1 MGEQDVIRARL
12 KLLAEYVNDLLE
24 LQEVDLQTYQE
35 NKLIRRAVER
45 TLHLAVEVCLD
56 VGQQIIAREGFRM
69 PEDNKDVF
77 VVLSDQEVLP
87 GELLPDLIS
96 MAKFRN
102 LIVHD
107 YARIDNHVVF
117 SILKRRL
124 GDFDAFA
131 QAIARY
137 LEAPQS
143 TGTEGG

>member
-1 MGEQDVIRARL
+1 MDDQSVIRERL
-12 KLLAEYVNDLLE
+12 KLLNEYINDLLE
-24 LQEVDLQTYQE
+24 LQDVDLQTYQE
-35 NKLIRRAVER
+35 NKLIRRTVER

-56 VGQQIIAREGFRM
+56 IGQHIIAREGFRT

-77 VVLSDQEVLP
+77 IVLSDQEVLP

-96 MAKFRN
+96 MTKFRN

-117 SILKRRL
+117 NILKRRL

-131 QAIARY
+131 RAIVHY
-137 LEAPQS
+137 LE
-143 TGTEGG
+143 TT

>member
-1 MGEQDVIRARL
+1 MDDQSVIRERL
-12 KLLAEYVNDLLE
+12 KLLNEYINDLLE
-24 LQEVDLQTYQE
+24 LQDVDLQTYQE
-35 NKLIRRAVER
+35 NKLIRRTVER

-56 VGQQIIAREGFRM
+56 IGQHIIAREGFRT

-77 VVLSDQEVLP
+77 IVLSDQEVLP

-96 MAKFRN
+96 MTKFRN

-131 QAIARY
+131 RAIVHY
-137 LEAPQS
+137 LE
-143 TGTEGG
+143 TT